1 MRIHK
6 EGYTIITIA
15 FFALLAIDLLF
26 YFVFG
31 KVGLY
36 IILLPS
42 IFCLAFV
49 LRFFREPKR
58 ILEDRSNSIYA
69 PADGTVV
76 AIEEVE
82 ENEYLNS
89 KCIQVSI
96 FMSVWNVHIN
106 WFPISGVV
114 KYFKYHPGNYYLA
127 WHPKSSTHNERT
139 SIALERND
147 GMPLMMRQIAGAVA
161 RRIVCYAKEGKNISQ
176 CEQLGFIKFG
186 SRVDLFLPLDSDIK
200 VKLNQKVTGTQTIVA
215 EVKARL

>member
-1 MRIHK
+1 MKVHK
-6 EGYTIITIA
+6 EGYTIISVA
-15 FFALLAIDLLF
+15 FFAALIINLIIYLF
-26 YFVFG
+26 FG
-31 KVGLY
+31 KVGIY

-42 IFCLAFV
+42 LLGLGFV
-49 LRFFREPKR
+49 LRFFRVPKR
-58 ILEDRSNSIYA
+58 IIETKNNCIYA

-76 AIEEVE
+76 TIEEVE
-82 ENEYLNS
+82 ENEYIKS

-106 WFPISGVV
+106 WFPINGTV

-139 SIALERND
+139 SVAIERKD

-161 RRIVCYAKEGKNISQ
+161 RRIICYAEEGKPVNQ
-176 CEQLGFIKFG
+176 CDQLGFIKFG
-186 SRVDLFLPLDSDIK
+186 SRVDLFLPLDAVIK

-215 EVKARL
+215 EVAERV

>member
-1 MRIHK
+1 MKVHK
-6 EGYTIITIA
+6 EGYWIITIA
-15 FFALLAIDLLF
+15 FFALLAIN
-26 YFVFG
+26 FVCYIIFG
-31 KVGLY
+31 IIGLY

-42 IFCLAFV
+42 ILGLAFV
-49 LRFFREPKR
+49 LRFFRVPKR
-58 ILEDRSNSIYA
+58 NPELKNNCIYA

-76 AIEEVE
+76 AIEEVD
-82 ENEYLNS
+82 ENEYLKS

-106 WFPISGVV
+106 WFPISGSV

-139 SIALERND
+139 SVALERND

-161 RRIVCYAKEGKNISQ
+161 RRIVCYANAGSTIKQ

-186 SRVDLFLPLDSDIK
+186 SRVDLFLPLEADIK
-200 VKLNQKVTGTQTIVA
+200 VKLNQKVTGIQTVVA
-215 EVKARL
+215 EVKERV

>member
-1 MRIHK
+1 MKIHK
-6 EGYTIITIA
+6 EGYRIITVA
-15 FFALLAIDLLF
+15 FFALLVIDLIF
-26 YFVFG
+26 YFAFG

-42 IFCLAFV
+42 ILALAFV
-49 LRFFREPKR
+49 LRFFRVPTRNIELR
-58 ILEDRSNSIYA
+58 GNSIYS

-82 ENEYLNS
+82 ESEYLKS
-89 KCIQVSI
+89 KCIQVSV

-106 WFPISGVV
+106 WFPVTGTV

-139 SIALERND
+139 SVAIERAD

-161 RRIVCYAKEGKNISQ
+161 RRIICYAKEGDTAGQ
-176 CEQLGFIKFG
+176 CQQLGFIKFG

-200 VKLNQKVTGTQTIVA
+200 VQINQKVTGIKTIIA
-215 EVKARL
+215 EVKERV